1 MPDSYDISITQG
13 EEAQISIRLT
23 DSDGAPVN
31 LSGYLVR
38 GKVKHSYSQTG
49 YVYDLNPSI
58 TSAVSGLVEI
68 NIAALDS
75 AALPAT
81 QAFYDIER
89 YTADDASV
97 LKVLKGKFL
106 VYPEVTN

>member
-1 MPDSYDISITQG
+1 MADSYDISITQG
-13 EEAQISIRLT
+13 EDAQISIRLT
-23 DSDGAPVN
+23 NADATPLN

-49 YVYDLNPSI
+49 YVYDLSPSI

-75 AALPAT
+75 ATLPVIE
-81 QAFYDIER
+81 AFYDIER

-97 LKVLKGKFL
+97 SKVLKGKFL
-106 VYPEVTN
+106 VYPEATN

>member
-1 MPDSYDISITQG
+1 MANTYDISITQG
-13 EEAQISIRLT
+13 EDAQVSLRLT
-23 DSDGAPVN
+23 NADGTAVN
-31 LSGYLVR
+31 LSGYFVR

-49 YVYDLNPSI
+49 YVYDLSPSI

-75 AALPAT
+75 AALPVIE
-81 QAFYDIER
+81 AFYDIER

-97 LKVLKGKFL
+97 FKVLNGKFL
-106 VYPEVTN
+106 VYPEATN